1 MNLLVKNTLRNISSS
16 SSVAASSSIASS
28 IASASIA
35 ANKVYKLPDLGYD
48 YNGLEPFISSEIMT
62 LHHTKHHQ
70 AYITNLNIAIE
81 KYSDAQAKG
90 DVSTM
95 ISLEPA
101 IKFNGG
107 GYINH
112 CIFWENLAPVAKGGG
127 GAPKGDLAKAID
139 AKWGNF
145 DNFKNEF
152 STKAVGIQGSGW
164 AWLANHPRD
173 GLTIVTTANQDPCV
187 TTGTTPLF
195 SCDVWEHGYYL
206 QYKNLRAD
214 YVKALWSVANWN
226 DVSKRYASIK
236 TGKN

>member
-95 ISLEPA
+95 ISLEVCYSFCSFSLLFIFYSYYTFIYIYSQPA

-187 TTGTTPLF
+187 
-195 SCDVWEHGYYL
+195 
-206 QYKNLRAD
+206 
-214 YVKALWSVANWN
+214 
-226 DVSKRYASIK
+226 
-236 TGKN
+236 